1 MLNFKL
7 NSVSGTGVAYKN
19 VIAKPGKKSRTIGNS
34 APNYVT
40 VHQNPDIKLFEEFA
54 FMARIHARFLLFYII
69 WAGLIFPVPGLGQ
82 APDALFLE
90 GNRLYQQ
97 EKYPEAIARY
107 QQILQNGLESVEL
120 YYNLGNAYFR
130 SGDMGRAILNYERAR
145 RLAPLND
152 DIRYNLEIANLSI
165 VDKIQTPPGFF
176 LTEILDDLI
185 DFLGLKLNLNA
196 FIRLVLVIY
205 IIFMAVIII
214 RLLSRNPGLRQK
226 LFYGL
231 IPVFVI
237 LFIFLVLLQIQIYK
251 TTHTNE
257 AVILVEEVDILGAP
271 EENAK
276 PLFALHQGTKV
287 KINNLLAKNSKTW
300 LQIQLA
306 DGKTGWLDEAALEKI

>member
-1 MLNFKL
+1 MVRNQ
-7 NSVSGTGVAYKN
+7 T
-19 VIAKPGKKSRTIGNS
+19 
-34 APNYVT
+34 
-40 VHQNPDIKLFEEFA
+40 
-54 FMARIHARFLLFYII
+54 RFRLIYII
-69 WAGLIFPVPGLGQ
+69 VVLLTGLFSSVPGRGQ

-107 QQILQNGLESVEL
+107 EQILQNGLESGEV

-165 VDKIQTPPGFF
+165 TDKIQSPPGFF

-185 DFLGLKLNLNA
+185 EFLGLKLNLNA

-205 IIFMAVIII
+205 LIFMAVIII
-214 RLLSRNPGLRQK
+214 RLLSRNPALRHK

-231 IPVFVI
+231 IPIFVI

-257 AVILVEEVDILGAP
+257 AVILVEEVDVLGAP

-287 KINNLLAKNSKTW
+287 TISNALAKNSKTW

-306 DGKTGWLDEAALEKI
+306 DGKTGWLDESALEKI